1 MLSLNSRLLLGASL
15 VLVCFLGLTGL
26 ALDRAFRDSA
36 EGALRDRLQ
45 GYIYA
50 LLAAADLQPDGLLHW
65 PQELPEPRFSQAGSG
80 LYAQIISNDGGQY
93 WQSPSMLGIVLPLP
107 SKLSQ
112 GERVFSQ
119 VTDAEGVPFYR
130 LSFGVTYVGPQN
142 REQHYT
148 FSATESLDSLHA
160 QVRQFR
166 RSLWVWLGGA
176 ALVLLAV
183 QGSILRWSLAPLR
196 RAEQDLIAI
205 ERGESTELTGH
216 YPRELQGLTE
226 NLNALLRNDRG
237 RVERYRQTLGELAHS
252 LKTPLAVLWGTL
264 DGKTSCEQ
272 LPGILQREV
281 SRMTQI
287 VDYQLQRAAA
297 SGRSALAAPIAVG
310 EAARRIV
317 ESLNKVYADKGVRCE
332 LRVPPAAR
340 FYGPEGDLLEI
351 LGNLLDNAYKWCRQR
366 VRVGAA
372 PLALPAADRQHA
384 GVSIW
389 VEDDGPGIPS
399 KDIQELIA
407 RRSRA
412 ADAVPGH
419 GIGLRVVHDITALY
433 DGSLHL
439 GTSELGGARVEV
451 SLSGA

>member
-1 MLSLNSRLLLGASL
+1 M
-15 VLVCFLGLTGL
+15 
-26 ALDRAFRDSA
+26 
-36 EGALRDRLQ
+36 
-45 GYIYA
+45 
-50 LLAAADLQPDGLLHW
+50 
-65 PQELPEPRFSQAGSG
+65 
-80 LYAQIISNDGGQY
+80 
-93 WQSPSMLGIVLPLP
+93 
-107 SKLSQ
+107 
-112 GERVFSQ
+112 
-119 VTDAEGVPFYR
+119 
-130 LSFGVTYVGPQN
+130 
-142 REQHYT
+142 
-148 FSATESLDSLHA
+148 
-160 QVRQFR
+160 
-166 RSLWVWLGGA
+166 
-176 ALVLLAV
+176 

-237 RVERYRQTLGELAHS
+237 RVERYRHTLGELAHS
-252 LKTPLAVLWGTL
+252 LKTPLAVLWGAL
-264 DGKTSCEQ
+264 DEKIPSEQ

-297 SGRSALAAPIAVG
+297 SGRRALATPMAVG
-310 EAARRIV
+310 EAARQIV

-332 LRVPPAAR
+332 LRVPPGAQ
-340 FYGPEGDLLEI
+340 FHGPEGDLLEI
-351 LGNLLDNAYKWCRQR
+351 LGNLLDNAYKWCRQQ

-372 PLALPAADRQHA
+372 PLASPAAGRQHA

-399 KDIQELIA
+399 KDIQELLA

-412 ADAVPGH
+412 DEAVPGH
-419 GIGLRVVHDITALY
+419 GIGLRVVCDITALY
-433 DGSLHL
+433 DGSLRL